1 MVDVVIGQGLFTTM
15 IGLLWL
21 VWTEWWR
28 YYSDMTP
35 IVDTRAVVAVEH
47 ETDQRRKAGYGC
59 LRQQ

>member
-1 MVDVVIGQGLFTTM
+1 M
-15 IGLLWL
+15 IDLLWL

-35 IVDTRAVVAVEH
+35 IVDMRAVVAVEH
-47 ETDQRRKAGYGC
+47 ETDQRRKAGYEC